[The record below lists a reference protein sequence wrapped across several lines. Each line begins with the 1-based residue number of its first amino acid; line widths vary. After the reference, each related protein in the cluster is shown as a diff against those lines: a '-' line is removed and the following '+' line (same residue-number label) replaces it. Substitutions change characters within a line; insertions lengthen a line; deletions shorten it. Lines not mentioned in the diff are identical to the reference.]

1 MNWNALKL
9 FKCIHNDTQIKTKK
23 LTLHLWRIARKQLT
37 ILNLVSEEL
46 SIYPASPIKSKPS

>member
-1 MNWNALKL
+1 MNWNASEL
-9 FKCIHNDTQIKTKK
+9 FKCIHNDTQMETKK
-23 LTLHLWRIARKQLT
+23 LILHLWKIPRNQLT